1 MINKS
6 YIIVLNNLSL
16 LAPNFKLNQ
25 RETNGRLLSDPAHFK
40 ENEDKMDKIKD
51 EVVVILHQNIHDYR
65 MRNSLL
71 LILRSLQLYIYIYF
85 FFYVGALTKSQT
97 LSFCIRLKGK

>member
-1 MINKS
+1 M
-6 YIIVLNNLSL
+6 LNNLSL

-40 ENEDKMDKIKD
+40 ENEDKIDKIKD

-71 LILRSLQLYIYIYF
+71 LILRSLQLYIYIF
-85 FFYVGALTKSQT
+85 FFFMSG
-97 LSFCIRLKGK
+97 RLQKVRPCHFV

>member
-40 ENEDKMDKIKD
+40 ENEDKIDKIKD

-71 LILRSLQLYIYIYF
+71 LILRSLQLYIYIYIF
-85 FFYVGALTKSQT
+85 FLCRGAYKKSDPVI
-97 LSFCIRLKGK
+97 LYKA

>member
-40 ENEDKMDKIKD
+40 ENEDKIDKIKD

-71 LILRSLQLYIYIYF
+71 LILRSLQLYIYIYIYF
-85 FFYVGALTKSQT
+85 FMSG
-97 LSFCIRLKGK
+97 RLQKVRPCHFV